1 MATGIKQQD
10 RQDTVAGWLFMSP
23 TLVIL
28 GIFMA
33 LPIVFA
39 LYFSFTDWNGIS
51 PPRDAQ
57 WVGLANFQELLLQD
71 GIRRADF
78 FKSLKNTFY
87 FSLGVVP
94 LQTIIS
100 LALAVVINQ
109 RRLRFKDFFRTSYY
123 LPAITS
129 SIAVSMLFLF
139 FYQKNGLINQVLG
152 WLTLGAWEP
161 IAWMSEPQGLFHI
174 ILGWFGITL
183 RTGPEWLQT
192 KILSLTVWDW
202 ISGPSIALMAIMLMN
217 TWTTI
222 GTMMVIFIA
231 ALQDVPTPVYEA
243 AEMDGANGW
252 QTFRKITK
260 AQLDQLMKAEG
271 YSTRR
276 DSDDDIVW
284 TQDGLRWVVFVMS
297 EGTSIQVKFAV
308 GDSKA
313 TLERINEWNR
323 GKRYSKSYL
332 DLDGDPNLAL
342 DLDLSGG
349 VERARIVDF
358 FRTASIS
365 RSAWI
370 KEVFRP

>member
-10 RQDTVAGWLFMSP
+10 RQDTIAGWLFMSP

-94 LQTIIS
+94 LQTIIA
-100 LALAVVINQ
+100 LLLAVVVNQ

-129 SIAVSMLFLF
+129 SIAISMLFLF
-139 FYQKNGLINQVLG
+139 FYQKNGLINQVLDV
-152 WLTLGAWEP
+152 LTFGRWEP

-183 RTGPEWLQT
+183 RTGPEWLQA

-243 AEMDGANGW
+243 AEMDGANAW
-252 QTFRKITK
+252 QTFRKITVPLLRPTLFFVITLGLIGTF
-260 AQLDQLMKAEG
+260 QVFDQI
-271 YSTRR
+271 Y
-276 DSDDDIVW
+276 
-284 TQDGLRWVVFVMS
+284 VMS
-297 EGTSIQVKFAV
+297 
-308 GDSKA
+308 
-313 TLERINEWNR
+313 
-323 GKRYSKSYL
+323 
-332 DLDGDPNLAL
+332 
-342 DLDLSGG
+342 SGG
-349 VERARIVDF
+349 PAKTTLTVAYLIYRNGFGNSQMGLAAAIALLLFIIIFTITLVQRRI
-358 FRTASIS
+358 TEG
-365 RSAWI
+365 
-370 KEVFRP
+370 KPQEE